1 MANAI
6 LVLNAGSSSIKF
18 GVFATGSG
26 TGIGTGGETDLAFR
40 GQMEGIGS
48 DPAFAVKDAQGA
60 TIFEHDEWPRGST
73 LTHLGAVRFIL
84 EYLKDRCADMPI
96 VGAGHRVV
104 HGGLAYDRPVVVTPE
119 VIETLTPL
127 VPLAPLHQPH
137 NLAAIRAIAE
147 LDPNL
152 PQVAC
157 FDTAFHSTQPRV
169 AQLFALPWQL
179 TDTGIR
185 RYGFHGLSYEYIAQR
200 LSGFDPNARRVVVA
214 HLGSGASMC
223 AIRDGKSIES
233 SMGFTAVDGLPMGTR
248 TGALDPGVLLYLMR
262 ERRYDAAAI
271 ERLLYKES
279 GLLGV
284 SGVSN
289 DMRHLTSSS
298 DPRAAEAVE
307 LFIYHVGKFLGALT
321 AALGGIDAF
330 VFTAGIGEN
339 DRRLRARVC
348 EQAAWLGIALDP
360 EANECNGP
368 RISTADSAVSVW
380 VIPTNEEGMIAQH
393 TASLVGLP

>member
-18 GVFATGSG
+18 GVFSG
-26 TGIGTGGETDLAFR
+26 GNGADPDLAFR

-48 DPAFAVKDAQGA
+48 DPAFAVKDADGE

-84 EYLKDRCADMPI
+84 EYLKEKCADMPI

-104 HGGLAYDRPVVVTPE
+104 HGGVNYDRPVVVTPE
-119 VIETLTPL
+119 VIETLTGL

-147 LDPNL
+147 LDPKL

-169 AQLFALPWQL
+169 AQMFAIPWQL
-179 TDTGIR
+179 TDSGIR
-185 RYGFHGLSYEYIAQR
+185 RYGFHGLSYEYISKR
-200 LSGFDPNARRVVVA
+200 LPEFDANAKRVVVA

-248 TGALDPGVLLYLMR
+248 TGALDPGVLLYLMQ

-289 DMRHLTSSS
+289 DMRHLASSN
-298 DPRAAEAVE
+298 DPRAAEAVD

-321 AALGGIDAF
+321 AALGGIDAL

-348 EQAAWLGIALDP
+348 ERAAWLGIGFDH
-360 EANECNGP
+360 EANERNGP

-380 VIPTNEEGMIAQH
+380 VIPTNEERMIAQH
-393 TASLVGLP
+393 TASLVGAP